1 MVQAVW
7 KGTFRVIAPWSKR
20 QNLAIAVGE
29 RVTLCVVSSVRASRF
44 HLCDLIA
51 ILSVLFA
58 NPSRVIAP
66 NLVAAAAAVVA
77 GLEHQVVVVLGR
89 NAIAAARSVT
99 LRVRAPRRPEEE
111 AAQEAMA
118 VEEEEEEEEEEEAT
132 EVLGAGVVAVK
143 RHGALSLAV
152 FRVTEGYQCFRFV
165 KLHLWWSRPSIA

>member
-7 KGTFRVIAPWSKR
+7 KVTFRVIAPWNKK

-44 HLCDLIA
+44 HFCDLIA
-51 ILSVLFA
+51 IPSVLFA

-66 NLVAAAAAVVA
+66 NLVAAAAAVAA
-77 GLEHQVVVVLGR
+77 GLGHQVVVVLGR

-118 VEEEEEEEEEEEAT
+118 VEEEEEAT

-152 FRVTEGYQCFRFV
+152 SRVTKGYQCFSV
-165 KLHLWWSRPSIA
+165 CEATLVVE